1 MTTNILRAIER
12 LVTSLKINIPLA
24 TQQSNNRA
32 NNMGAGLERYIQ
44 DLFADTL
51 YQLDEIER
59 NKSVRDAFSYLGNQ
73 NNPPDLIIKS
83 GDALE
88 IKKIESAKSSIPLN
102 SSYPKDKL
110 YATDIRITKECRECE
125 NWIEKDIIYC
135 IGHINEKDIQHLW
148 FVYGDCYAASK
159 NVYERISNA
168 ISSGITLIPD
178 IEFSKT
184 KELGK
189 VNKVDPLGIT
199 DLRIRGMW
207 HIANPTNVFKYIYNP
222 QKSKFGMACLMR
234 KSKYQSEDFSDSDR
248 ANIENHKNL
257 KLDQVQIQDPNN
269 PAKLIDAILI
279 QYSEI

>member
-1 MTTNILRAIER
+1 MTTNILKAIYR
-12 LVTSLKINIPLA
+12 LVTNLNTSIALA
-24 TQQSNNRA
+24 DPKSSNRA
-32 NNMGAGLERYIQ
+32 NNMGEGLESYIQ

-51 YQLDEIER
+51 YQSNIIER
-59 NKSVRDAFSYLGNQ
+59 NKSINQVFSYLGNQ
-73 NNPPDLIIKS
+73 NNPPDLIIQS
-83 GDALE
+83 GDSLE
-88 IKKIESAKSSIPLN
+88 IKKIESAKSNIPLN

-110 YATDIRITKECRECE
+110 YSSDHRITKECRECE
-125 NWIEKDIIYC
+125 NWSEKDIIYC
-135 IGHINEKDIQHLW
+135 IGHIKAKDIQHLW

-159 NVYERISNA
+159 NVYERIYNA
-168 ISSGITLIPD
+168 ISSGIISIPD

-222 QKSKFGMACLMR
+222 PQSKFGMACLMR
-234 KSKYQSEDFSDSDR
+234 KSKYQSEDFSDLDR
-248 ANIENHKNL
+248 SNIENHKNL

-279 QYSEI
+279 QYSET

>member
-1 MTTNILRAIER
+1 MSHVHLITCLIKQKILSLIELMPTNILQAIDR
-12 LVTSLKINIPLA
+12 LVTNLNTNISLSYPK
-24 TQQSNNRA
+24 SSNRA
-32 NNMGAGLERYIQ
+32 NSMGEGLERYIQ
-44 DLFADTL
+44 DLLSDTL
-51 YQLDEIER
+51 YESNEIER
-59 NKSVRDAFSYLGNQ
+59 NKSISKVFSYLGNQ

-110 YATDIRITKECRECE
+110 YASDTRITKECRECE
-125 NWIEKDIIYC
+125 SWSEKDIIYC
-135 IGHINEKDIQHLW
+135 IGHINGKEIQHLW
-148 FVYGDCYAASK
+148 FIYGDCYAASK

-168 ISSGITLIPD
+168 ISSGITSIPD

-222 QKSKFGMACLMR
+222 QKSKFGMACLMK
-234 KSKYQSEDFSDSDR
+234 KSKYNR
-248 ANIENHKNL
+248 TY
-257 KLDQVQIQDPNN
+257 
-269 PAKLIDAILI
+269 AK
-279 QYSEI
+279 EKMM